1 MESTTSIY
9 LIVNTNVN
17 MIDFDKVR
25 QSANSFVDGELEDG
39 RLVEFKRGVPYDFR
53 RLMPLVVA
61 MANGLGGF
69 IIFGVDENKNI
80 VGLSNKD
87 LRCLGRIDSVINAL
101 SVGVI
106 FQLEHEN
113 IDGKIL

>member
-1 MESTTSIY
+1 M
-9 LIVNTNVN
+9 VNTNVN

-39 RLVEFKRGVPYDFR
+39 RLVEFKRGISSEFR
-53 RLMPLVVA
+53 ILMPLVIA
-61 MANGLGGF
+61 MANGLGVF
-69 IIFGVDENKNI
+69 IIFGVDEKKNI

-87 LRCLGRIDSVINAL
+87 LQRLENIDSVIKDM

-106 FQLEHEN
+106 FQLEYEN
-113 IDGKIL
+113 IEGKNIVILESLL